1 MTIKQVPNVTFK
13 TRVRDESIGGDNPFK
28 WQDRTTSDIFSGKSI
43 VVLALPGAFTP
54 TCSAAHLPG
63 YVVLADQIKAKG
75 VDIIACVSVN
85 DAFVMKAWGE
95 AHNASELMMLGDGDA
110 AFTKAIGLD
119 KETGSFGGVRS
130 QRYAMIIENGVVTEL
145 AVEAAGEFEVSK
157 AESIL
162 DKL

>member
-1 MTIKQVPNVTFK
+1 MIEQGQALPNVVLTELTADGMQNHQVTELFADK
-13 TRVRDESIGGDNPFK
+13 K
-28 WQDRTTSDIFSGKSI
+28 
-43 VVLALPGAFTP
+43 VVLFAVPGAFTP

-95 AHNASELMMLGDGDA
+95 AHNGSELMMLGDGDA

-162 DKL
+162 EKL

>member
-1 MTIKQVPNVTFK
+1 MIEQGQALPNVVLTELTADGMKNHQVTELFADK
-13 TRVRDESIGGDNPFK
+13 K
-28 WQDRTTSDIFSGKSI
+28 
-43 VVLALPGAFTP
+43 VVLFAVPGAFTP

-63 YVVLADQIKAKG
+63 YVVLADHIKAKG

-130 QRYAMIIENGVVTEL
+130 QRYAMIIDNGVVTEL

-157 AESIL
+157 SESIL
-162 DKL
+162 EKL

>member
-1 MTIKQVPNVTFK
+1 MIEQGQALPNVVLTELTADGMQNHQVTELFADK
-13 TRVRDESIGGDNPFK
+13 K
-28 WQDRTTSDIFSGKSI
+28 
-43 VVLALPGAFTP
+43 VVLFAVPGAFTP

-110 AFTKAIGLD
+110 AFTKAIGLG

-130 QRYAMIIENGVVTEL
+130 QRYAMIIENGMVTEL

-162 DKL
+162 EKL

>member
-1 MTIKQVPNVTFK
+1 MIEQGQALPNVVFTELNADGMQNHQVTELFADK
-13 TRVRDESIGGDNPFK
+13 K
-28 WQDRTTSDIFSGKSI
+28 
-43 VVLALPGAFTP
+43 VVLFAVPGAFTP

-110 AFTKAIGLD
+110 AFTKAIGLG

-130 QRYAMIIENGVVTEL
+130 QRYAMIIENGMVTEL

-162 DKL
+162 EKL

>member
-1 MTIKQVPNVTFK
+1 MIEQGQALPNVVLTELTADGMQNHQVTELFADK
-13 TRVRDESIGGDNPFK
+13 K
-28 WQDRTTSDIFSGKSI
+28 
-43 VVLALPGAFTP
+43 VVLFAVPGAFTP

-95 AHNASELMMLGDGDA
+95 AHNASELMMLGDGDV

-162 DKL
+162 EKL

>member
-1 MTIKQVPNVTFK
+1 MIEQGQALPNVVLTELTADGMQNHQVTELFTDK
-13 TRVRDESIGGDNPFK
+13 K
-28 WQDRTTSDIFSGKSI
+28 
-43 VVLALPGAFTP
+43 VVLFAVPGAFTP

-63 YVVLADQIKAKG
+63 YVALADQIKAKG

-145 AVEAAGEFEVSK
+145 AVEAVGEFEVSK

-162 DKL
+162 EKL